1 MSFSIPGLASGLK
14 TVEIIN
20 ELMDIERIPYKNLET
35 KKSNLEN
42 QQAVFR
48 QLNTKLTL
56 FQVAASEMRYESA
69 YNKNTS
75 SLSASGILGA
85 TTGDAAIKGSYEIE
99 VISLAKN
106 GAVAFEGVSG
116 KAASL
121 NGQTF
126 TINGKEITVDSLG
139 EFKDNKTALEAI
151 VSKINGNSTAYGGRA
166 NLVDMDGKGTY
177 ALSITSTNSKDPVS
191 LTVTGA
197 STIGTVKPYA
207 GQDAELVVNGMTVTR
222 STNEVK
228 GAIEGVTLN
237 LTAMGK
243 TTLTVG
249 KDNAA
254 ITESAEKFVNAY
266 NDLMELINKNLAK
279 PEDKNTTNPLQ
290 SDSVLKSLKD
300 KLYGLFTE
308 VMPASVVNDGTGRA
322 GMMEQIGFSID
333 KNAGSGSQMTGKI
346 TFDKAAFAS
355 ALSENADRVAK
366 MFINRTDAI
375 WTTMNS
381 SFAGTSRGIIASK
394 ITGYDSQIKT
404 VDERLEIMERSLML
418 KEARLSQQFNNMEV
432 MLSSLNN
439 TKDWLTSQF
448 DTLSNSKK

>member
-20 ELMDIERIPYKNLET
+20 DLMDIERIPYKNLET

-56 FQVAASEMRYESA
+56 FQVAASEMRYQSA

-197 STIGTVKPYA
+197 STIGTVKSYA

-237 LTAMGK
+237 LTATGK

-346 TFDKAAFAS
+346 AFDKAAFAS
-355 ALSENADRVAK
+355 ALSENADRVAN

-404 VDERLEIMERSLML
+404 VDERLEIMERSLMV
-418 KEARLSQQFNNMEV
+418 KEARLNQQFNNMEV